1 MKALNE
7 NTFKEIMLEAPS
19 TSLPKQS
26 KRTVWCY
33 LLFVACAN
41 FATMLSF
48 LTIYLQHLRF
58 SLAAISA
65 FLLAYQLCKFIF
77 EIPTG
82 FLSDKFGRKA
92 VGQIGL
98 AGMILYYVLLILRPS
113 VPSMVTALAIRGVS
127 ESCISGSLESLF
139 IDSLPKEDLARYN
152 ALERFCFY
160 MANGVSAL
168 LGGILIGAQLYQLS
182 IAVDIVAAI
191 FALLSSTGIR
201 SSSELAH
208 NSTQSN
214 ALTLVD
220 AVSMLKS
227 NSMLMSFLAM
237 DFAQAFCF
245 VGLEEFYTLVLQD
258 NGIDATWSGGIIAV
272 QLIATSL
279 FGFLVPALL
288 KGRNKAP
295 MLYRLAI
302 ARLVVTALLLVPG
315 TPFPFIPVLYF
326 LGDLLFTL
334 FAPIKYE
341 LFQSTC
347 PSEYRA
353 TVISTQSQL
362 TSLGAIAFFFLSSI
376 LSNALGTQQVLLAAL
391 ALSSVLYI
399 PALRYVTSGKN

>member
-1 MKALNE
+1 MQ
-7 NTFKEIMLEAPS
+7 T
-19 TSLPKQS
+19 TQS

-33 LLFVACAN
+33 LLFVACTN

-82 FLSDKFGRKA
+82 FLSDKYGRKA

-98 AGMILYYVLLILRPS
+98 VGMVLYYVLLLLHSNTIL
-113 VPSMVTALAIRGVS
+113 MVVALAIRGIS

-139 IDSLPKEDLARYN
+139 IDSLPKEGLARYN

-168 LGGILIGAQLYQLS
+168 LGGVLIGARLFQLS

-191 FALLSSTGIR
+191 FALLSSIGIH
-201 SSSELAH
+201 SSNEPAH
-208 NSTQSN
+208 SYTQSS
-214 ALTLVD
+214 TLSLIN
-220 AVSMLKS
+220 AVSVLKS

-288 KGRNKAP
+288 KGRHKAP
-295 MLYRLAI
+295 VLYRLAI
-302 ARLVVTALLLVPG
+302 TRLVVTALFLVPG

-341 LFQSTC
+341 LFQSSC
-347 PSEYRA
+347 PSGYRA
-353 TVISTQSQL
+353 TVISMQSQL
-362 TSLGAIAFFFLSSI
+362 TSLEAIAFFFLSSI
-376 LSNALGTQQVLLAAL
+376 FSNVLGTQQVLLVAL
-391 ALSSVLYI
+391 VLSSVLYI
-399 PALRYVTSGKN
+399 PALRHVTSG

>member
-1 MKALNE
+1 MQA
-7 NTFKEIMLEAPS
+7 I
-19 TSLPKQS
+19 QS

-33 LLFVACAN
+33 LIFVVCTN

-82 FLSDKFGRKA
+82 FLSDKYGRKV

-98 AGMILYYVLLILRPS
+98 VGMILYYALLLLRPNTIL
-113 VPSMVTALAIRGVS
+113 MVVALAMRGIS

-139 IDSLPKEDLARYN
+139 IDSLPKEGLARYN

-168 LGGILIGAQLYQLS
+168 LGGVLIGAQLFQLS

-191 FALLSSTGIR
+191 FAFLSSTGIR
-201 SSSELAH
+201 SSSEPVHCNA
-208 NSTQSN
+208 QSN
-214 ALTLVD
+214 TLSLIN
-220 AVSMLKS
+220 AASMLKS
-227 NSMLMSFLAM
+227 NSMLMGFLAM

-258 NGIDATWSGGIIAV
+258 NGIDALWSGGIIAV
-272 QLIATSL
+272 QLIAASL

-302 ARLVVTALLLVPG
+302 TRLVVTALLLVPG

-341 LFQSTC
+341 LFQSSC

-376 LSNALGTQQVLLAAL
+376 FSNVLDAQQVLLAAL
-391 ALSSVLYI
+391 VLSSVLYI
-399 PALRYVTSGKN
+399 PALRYVTSSKN

>member
-1 MKALNE
+1 MQA
-7 NTFKEIMLEAPS
+7 T
-19 TSLPKQS
+19 QS

-33 LLFVACAN
+33 LLFVVCTN

-58 SLAAISA
+58 NLAAISA
-65 FLLAYQLCKFIF
+65 FLLVYQLCKFIF

-82 FLSDKFGRKA
+82 FLSDKYGRKA

-98 AGMILYYVLLILRPS
+98 VGMILYYVLLLLHPNIIL
-113 VPSMVTALAIRGVS
+113 MVVALAMRGIS

-139 IDSLPKEDLARYN
+139 IDSLPKEGLARYN

-168 LGGILIGAQLYQLS
+168 LGGVLIGAQLFQLS

-191 FALLSSTGIR
+191 FAFLSSTGIR
-201 SSSELAH
+201 SSSEPVHCNAQS
-208 NSTQSN
+208 STLSLIN
-214 ALTLVD
+214 

-258 NGIDATWSGGIIAV
+258 NGIDALWSGGIIAV

-288 KGRNKAP
+288 KGRDKAP

-302 ARLVVTALLLVPG
+302 TRLVVTALLLVPG
-315 TPFPFIPVLYF
+315 VPFPIIPVLYF

-341 LFQSTC
+341 LFQSSC

-376 LSNALGTQQVLLAAL
+376 FSNVLDAQQVLLAAL
-391 ALSSVLYI
+391 VLSSVLYI
-399 PALRYVTSGKN
+399 PALRYVTSSKN

>member
-1 MKALNE
+1 MQA
-7 NTFKEIMLEAPS
+7 T
-19 TSLPKQS
+19 QS

-33 LLFVACAN
+33 LLFVACTN

-77 EIPTG
+77 EMPTG
-82 FLSDKFGRKA
+82 FLSDKYGRKA
-92 VGQIGL
+92 IGQIGL
-98 AGMILYYVLLILRPS
+98 VGMVLYYILLLLHSNIIL
-113 VPSMVTALAIRGVS
+113 MVVALAIRGIS

-139 IDSLPKEDLARYN
+139 IDSLPKEGLARYN

-168 LGGILIGAQLYQLS
+168 LGGVLIGARLFQLS

-191 FALLSSTGIR
+191 FALLSSIGIH
-201 SSSELAH
+201 SSNEPVH
-208 NSTQSN
+208 NCTQGSTLSLIN
-214 ALTLVD
+214 

-227 NSMLMSFLAM
+227 NWMLMSFLAM

-288 KGRNKAP
+288 KGGNKAP
-295 MLYRLAI
+295 VLYRLAI
-302 ARLVVTALLLVPG
+302 TRLVVTALFLVPG

-341 LFQSTC
+341 LFQSSC

-353 TVISTQSQL
+353 TVISMQSQL

-376 LSNALGTQQVLLAAL
+376 FSNVLGTQQVLLAAL
-391 ALSSVLYI
+391 VLSSVLYI
-399 PALRYVTSGKN
+399 PALRYVTSGKT

>member
-1 MKALNE
+1 MQA
-7 NTFKEIMLEAPS
+7 I
-19 TSLPKQS
+19 QS

-33 LLFVACAN
+33 LIFVVCTN

-82 FLSDKFGRKA
+82 FLSDKYGRKV

-98 AGMILYYVLLILRPS
+98 VGMILYYALLLLRPNTIL
-113 VPSMVTALAIRGVS
+113 MVVALAMRGIS

-139 IDSLPKEDLARYN
+139 IDSLPKEGLARYN

-168 LGGILIGAQLYQLS
+168 LGGVLIGAQLFQLS

-191 FALLSSTGIR
+191 FAFLSSTGIR
-201 SSSELAH
+201 SSSEPVHCNA
-208 NSTQSN
+208 QSN
-214 ALTLVD
+214 TLSLIN
-220 AVSMLKS
+220 AASMLKS
-227 NSMLMSFLAM
+227 NSMLMGFLAM

-258 NGIDATWSGGIIAV
+258 NGIDALWSGGIIAV

-302 ARLVVTALLLVPG
+302 TRLVVTALLLVPG
-315 TPFPFIPVLYF
+315 DSFPIHPCPLLPRGSPFHLICADKIRAVSIFVPLGIPRNGHFHAKPVDLPWSNSILFPKQYF
-326 LGDLLFTL
+326 LECARCTAGSSSRSGIVVRSVHSR
-334 FAPIKYE
+334 APVCHFE
-341 LFQSTC
+341 
-347 PSEYRA
+347 
-353 TVISTQSQL
+353 
-362 TSLGAIAFFFLSSI
+362 
-376 LSNALGTQQVLLAAL
+376 
-391 ALSSVLYI
+391 
-399 PALRYVTSGKN
+399 